1 MMERLKMMKDM
12 LMGVVEGQMTHL
24 DCVDTEELGDVID
37 MIKDLEEA
45 MYYCTVTEAM
55 HASDKNGGN
64 THYMEGN
71 SSMYYME
78 PSTMYRSSY
87 RDMDRDYGRMYYNGG
102 GNGTSSSTS
111 NSNGSTSYF
120 SSAYEYPME
129 FRDAREGRSPK
140 SRKMYMESKEA
151 HQGKAAQMKELE
163 KYVQELTQDLTEMV
177 EDASPE
183 EQQYLANKV
192 QALSAKIS
200 ALNK

>member
-1 MMERLKMMKDM
+1 MERLKMMKDM
-12 LMGVVEGQMTHL
+12 LIGVVEGQMTHL
-24 DCVDTEELGDVID
+24 DCVNTEELGETID

-45 MYYCTVTEAM
+45 IYYCTVTEAM
-55 HASDKNGGN
+55 HGKDWSGG
-64 THYMEGN
+64 Y
-71 SSMYYME
+71 SSSHNNAYYME

-87 RDMDRDYGRMYYNGG
+87 RDMDKSYGRMYYGG
-102 GNGTSSSTS
+102 DTAQS
-111 NSNGSTSYF
+111 NSGDGHHSSGSTSYS

-140 SRKMYMESKEA
+140 SRKMYMESKET

-163 KYVQELTQDLTEMV
+163 KYVQELTHDLTEMI

-200 ALNK
+200 SLNK